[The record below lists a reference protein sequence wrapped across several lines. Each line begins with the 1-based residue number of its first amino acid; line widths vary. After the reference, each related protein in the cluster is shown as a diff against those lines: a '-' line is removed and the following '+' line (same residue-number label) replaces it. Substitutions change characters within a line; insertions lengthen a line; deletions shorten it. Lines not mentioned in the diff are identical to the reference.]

1 MRKATTFELLFLLHH
16 LSYEIK
22 IDTVLIQISQSK
34 STSIHDMFGMYVRY
48 IRLARTFS
56 SWMPG
61 AADYRLLLLYIAGTS
76 MVKLLSN
83 INTSLNFIEISIAK
97 CI

>member
-1 MRKATTFELLFLLHH
+1 MEIPVYMLKQTNYLVILFTIH
-16 LSYEIK
+16 
-22 IDTVLIQISQSK
+22 
-34 STSIHDMFGMYVRY
+34 TSIHDMFGMYVRY

-76 MVKLLSN
+76 MVKLLSS
-83 INTSLNFIEISIAK
+83 IYTSLNFIEISIAK